1 MPPASDKVR
10 IVTLGCAKNEVD
22 SEEIA
27 GVLGQAGYTVDGTSE
42 ETGVIVIN
50 TCGFL
55 ESAKEESIATIRAA
69 VAEKEAGRA
78 SKVIVAGC
86 LAQRMGA
93 ELMRLAPGADS
104 YVGVGQM
111 ARFAEIVKSVQAER
125 ETVLDVSPPHHR
137 WADVPTRARAG
148 RPWSAYLKI

>member
-1 MPPASDKVR
+1 MPENVR

-27 GVLGQAGYTVDGTSE
+27 GVLSGAGFRVDGGEQSSDVT
-42 ETGVIVIN
+42 IIN

-55 ESAKEESIATIRAA
+55 EAAKLESIEAIKQAIRD
-69 VAEKEAGRA
+69 KQAGKTGR
-78 SKVIVAGC
+78 VIVAGC

-93 ELMRLAPGADS
+93 ELMKLAPGADS

-111 ARFAEIVKSVQAER
+111 GRFDEIV
-125 ETVLDVSPPHHR
+125 
-137 WADVPTRARAG
+137 
-148 RPWSAYLKI
+148 

>member
-1 MPPASDKVR
+1 MAPTSEKVR

-27 GVLGQAGYTVDGTSE
+27 GVLGGAGYVVDGTSE
-42 ETGVIVIN
+42 ETGIIVIN

-69 VAEKEAGRA
+69 VAEKAAGRA
-78 SKVIVAGC
+78 KKVIVAGC

-93 ELMRLAPGADS
+93 ELMRLALAELTGA
-104 YVGVGQM
+104 
-111 ARFAEIVKSVQAER
+111 ARSAAQKPPLE
-125 ETVLDVSPPHHR
+125 ETF
-137 WADVPTRARAG
+137 
-148 RPWSAYLKI
+148 